1 MKKLIASLFALVVI
15 AGAARAETVTPL
27 VSVDW
32 VKDHIGE
39 PGIVF
44 LDVRG
49 ELDGA
54 TKQTYLDGHIP
65 GAIWTDYLKDGWRT
79 QDGNGTIAQ
88 LSTVDT
94 LETTI
99 GNLGIEN
106 EHHVVIVPAG
116 KTALDMGTAT
126 RIYWTFK
133 VVGHDAVSILNGGM
147 QAYTAEIDEKT
158 KQPLNPLEKGEVKL
172 APTIFSAELREDM
185 IVNKT
190 DMAAAATAGEVIVD
204 NRPQDQ
210 FLGLNK
216 HGKAK
221 RAGTIPGARNLPENW
236 LTQNGGTF
244 RDRDTIS
251 KLYTMAGI
259 PTEGAQISFCNTG
272 HWASLGWFVSQEI
285 LGNENAKMYD
295 GSMVEWSADPK
306 LPVDSALENQT
317 GGAEKLT
324 QLIQ

>member
-15 AGAARAETVTPL
+15 AGGARAETVTPL

-32 VKDHIGE
+32 VKEHIGT

-49 ELDGA
+49 KLDGA
-54 TKQTYLDGHIP
+54 TRQTYLDGHIP

-88 LSTVDT
+88 LSSVET
-94 LETTI
+94 LETLI
-99 GNLGIEN
+99 GTLGIEN
-106 EHHVVIVPAG
+106 EDHVVIVPAG
-116 KTALDMGTAT
+116 RSALDMGTAT
-126 RIYWTFK
+126 RVYWTFK

-147 QAYTAEIDEKT
+147 QAYTAELDEKT
-158 KQPLNPLEKGEVKL
+158 KQPVNPLETGEVKL
-172 APTIFSAELREDM
+172 EPTIFVAELREEM
-185 IVNKT
+185 LVNKT
-190 DMAAAATAGEVIVD
+190 DMAAAAAAGAVIVD

-210 FLGLNK
+210 FLGINK

-236 LTQNGGTF
+236 LTRNGGEF
-244 RDRDTIS
+244 RDRDTIAR
-251 KLYTMAGI
+251 LYRMAGI

-285 LGNENAKMYD
+285 LGNESAKMYD
-295 GSMVEWSADPK
+295 GSMVEWSADPQ
-306 LPVDSALENQT
+306 LPIVSALDGQDVS
-317 GGAEKLT
+317 GKQLT
-324 QLIQ
+324 QVTQ